1 MSIKRA
7 KSNDSGSKGRERS
20 RQQEDLAAALKLT
33 DNNSAF
39 TKVEGG
45 TSDPESDDGSEY
57 CDGNGTDEKA
67 ADRFRL
73 LGFGEK
79 GLDCPDDGNGE
90 DREWEDKENRLED
103 IDSLQDSGET
113 SQGSG
118 EGGNEGDEK
127 ARNTR
132 TKITQ
137 KNFFDEDTDAAANLI
152 DHLEPNG
159 HLAILSTLLRTLQK
173 PNIFFDQQFLGY
185 NRFLENLGPENV
197 KASILRALEEDL
209 LKLFDTS
216 DVTLKTLRAC
226 NTGRART
233 YTWPGVYLH
242 VIYDPYDVGVLG
254 LYVGSS
260 VKVAGR
266 IKIHER
272 ERWSKKDAGVHH
284 YKYWNEPGRPDFW
297 VLLGGCKGESC
308 VDLGSQAMLLNLR

>member
-1 MSIKRA
+1 MIGTKRRRTSSASSVEDRPKEIVSRSSMSIKRA

-33 DNNSAF
+33 DDNSAF
-39 TKVEGG
+39 AKDEGG
-45 TSDPESDDGSEY
+45 RSDPESDDGSEY
-57 CDGNGTDEKA
+57 SDGNGADEKA

-90 DREWEDKENRLED
+90 DLEWEDIENRLED
-103 IDSLQDSGET
+103 IDSLQDNGET

-132 TKITQ
+132 TKIHLTQ

-173 PNIFFDQQFLGY
+173 PNIFFDQQFLRY
-185 NRFLENLGPENV
+185 NRFLETLGPENV
-197 KASILRALEEDL
+197 KASILRALEDDL

-226 NTGRART
+226 NTSRART

-242 VIYDPYDVGVLG
+242 VIYDPHDVGVLG

-260 VKVAGR
+260 VKVAAR
-266 IKIHER
+266 IKIHE
-272 ERWSKKDAGVHH
+272 
-284 YKYWNEPGRPDFW
+284 P
-297 VLLGGCKGESC
+297 
-308 VDLGSQAMLLNLR
+308 MLEINTTSISSL